1 MSLTTGAPLPS
12 EDSLVRNSRL
22 IRTDWIYVAAK
33 TLTAAVLLSLLQ
45 VPYVPLITVYLYAH
59 EQITTWLRSQLAAG
73 RTSYKPAYLFMI
85 IATVGFWTALAC
97 WLWQAPGFLGRTSA
111 TGILL
116 STAML
121 GAMRGYRDRAFLI
134 STCVIPL
141 GTLLVLTLGN
151 VEQLDDPRDVI
162 MAVSPLVLGV
172 IGLFRSVVGLRH
184 RDQVVRQA
192 TAERDL
198 LFAKL
203 EQARSHLEQVADLS
217 GVAGWDVELPSRS
230 CKLSPAAVKML
241 GLASEPG
248 SLEAFLSNF
257 TPESAA
263 AFQVALRDARRFGRP
278 VDVDAQMTSQG
289 DAPRW
294 IHLVGTVVDDKQGT
308 SRFVGAMQDLS
319 ERIAALER
327 GRQEEVDNALA
338 RLSSRAAAEFKKDLN
353 DVSRSLAELGKRSSS
368 GTLEHML
375 QQGMRLSLNRAL
387 DTAQSLQA
395 FGASNP
401 IEPGLV
407 NLQKCISDVVIAS
420 SRLLPSNIALTFN
433 AGNAGHTAMLDPA
446 ELELSL
452 LHLILNARDSMEN
465 GGELTITCGADSKRM
480 PFIEIRDTGAG
491 IRPDVQARIFE
502 PFFTTKRAAGAR
514 GLGLSIVRG
523 FVEQARGRLDVRS
536 EPGAG
541 STFRMVFPAAPNV
554 ETSNGIAPV
563 ARREIRGT
571 ILLAHEDEKIL
582 QELGPALLEEGLIL
596 HYARSAR
603 DGMSMLEGKIRYDG
617 VVLSNAQCRSL
628 PGQALISRLPRQWP
642 RTQIACLAD
651 LAEQQT
657 LPSAGAMTCIL
668 STAPASS
675 IARQI
680 ASQIRDDSLDSTKPA

>member
-1 MSLTTGAPLPS
+1 
-12 EDSLVRNSRL
+12 L
-22 IRTDWIYVAAK
+22 IRTDWTYVAAK

-45 VPYVPLITVYLYAH
+45 VPYVPVITVYLYAH
-59 EQITTWLRSQLAAG
+59 EQITTWLRSQLAGG

-85 IATVGFWTALAC
+85 LATVGFWTALAC
-97 WLWQAPGFLGRTSA
+97 WLWQTPGFLGRTSA

-121 GAMRGYRDRAFLI
+121 GAMRGYRDRTFLI

-151 VEQLDDPRDVI
+151 VEQLNDPRDFV
-162 MAVSPLVLGV
+162 MAGSPLVLGF
-172 IGLFRSVVGLRH
+172 IGLCRSVVGLRH
-184 RDQVVRQA
+184 RDRVVQQA

-203 EQARSHLEQVADLS
+203 EQARSHLEQVTDLS

-257 TPESAA
+257 TPESGA
-263 AFQVALRDARRFGRP
+263 AFQVALRNARRFGRT
-278 VDVDAQMTSQG
+278 VDVDAQMSSQG

-294 IHLVGTVVDDKQGT
+294 IRLVGTVVDDQQGT

-319 ERIAALER
+319 ERIATLGRA
-327 GRQEEVDNALA
+327 RQEEVDNALA

-353 DVSRSLAELGKRSSS
+353 DVSRSLAELGKRSST

-407 NLQKCISDVVIAS
+407 SLQKCISDVVIAS
-420 SRLLPSNIALTFN
+420 SRLLPSNIALTVH
-433 AGNAGHTAMLDPA
+433 AGSVEHMAMLDPA

-465 GGELTITCGADSKRM
+465 GGELTITCGVDDHRM
-480 PFIEIRDTGAG
+480 PLIEIRDTGVG
-491 IRPDVQARIFE
+491 IRPEVQARLFE

-523 FVEQARGRLDVRS
+523 FVEQARGRLDVKS

-541 STFRMVFPAAPNV
+541 STFRMVFPAAANL
-554 ETSNGIAPV
+554 EKSSGN
-563 ARREIRGT
+563 ARVTHREIRGT
-571 ILLAHEDEKIL
+571 ILLAHEDETIL

-603 DGMSMLEGKIRYDG
+603 DCMSMLEGKVRYDG

-628 PGQALISRLPRQWP
+628 PGQALIARLPRQWP
-642 RTQIACLAD
+642 QTQIACLAD

-657 LPSAGAMTCIL
+657 LPSAGVLTCIL
-668 STAPASS
+668 STEPASS

-680 ASQIRDDSLDSTKPA
+680 SSQIRDDSLDSTRPA